1 MGANFCTMTLDGR
14 LTKDQVKEAFEIRQ
28 DQDGHDHGRGGYSG
42 SFYEARG
49 LTFTDRIFETQDEA
63 MKYLETTTEK
73 WCAALAVRQK
83 AYEMPKSVLNHDKAR
98 RKLYE
103 KIWLAE
109 SNLRHALQKMQVN
122 NRSTKPA
129 YVVTAEKKLERV
141 KASVQPKIDERT
153 AKIQAG
159 ILNAATKSNKW
170 VWLIGAWCSS

>member
-14 LTKDQVKEAFEIRQ
+14 LTKDQVRVEFEVRQ

-49 LTFTDRIFETQDEA
+49 LRFTDRIFETHDEA
-63 MKYLETTTEK
+63 YEYLENTAQK
-73 WCAALAVRQK
+73 WEAALAVRHK

-98 RKLYE
+98 RMLYE

-109 SNLRHALQKMQVN
+109 SNLRHALQKMKVN
-122 NRSTKPA
+122 NRSTKPS
-129 YVVTAEKKLERV
+129 YVTTAEKKLERV
-141 KASVQPKIDERT
+141 KASVQPKIDDRT

-159 ILNAATKSNKW
+159 IRNAAAKSNKW
-170 VWLIGAWCSS
+170 VWLIGALCSS